1 MELSKYI
8 LDLLYRYELVIIPE
22 FGGLLVKSLSA
33 QLDERSHTFFP
44 PSKRLGFNAQL
55 VDNDGLLANHIASVD
70 KVPYET
76 AVNYIKFEVK
86 NLLEKLQDQDVV
98 LDDIGTFSLNAEGN
112 LLFDPN
118 PDANFLTESFGFTN
132 IVSPTVTREEGQEN
146 ELEVV
151 FDTINQDI
159 KEEEI
164 VINNEVSRRGLNPLF
179 KYAAILA
186 VIASIGYFG
195 WIKFGNSIQ
204 SIAQNDDTKNEQY
217 IKKLQEAKFEIPA
230 ELGTISVTVEKE
242 AVSEVD
248 PNTVES
254 TANQTEEVENDSS
267 TQTSNATITEETNP
281 TEEAIT
287 KNENSTPTKT
297 EVVKEPKTVVTPKV
311 ISADTSGKY
320 HVIAGAFK
328 SPENATKKVNQ
339 LIAKGYSAHIV
350 GVNKWQLTQV
360 AFNSYHDKT
369 EAQNALR
376 EIKQNEAKDAWI
388 LVK

>member
-8 LDLLYRYELVIIPE
+8 LDLLYRYELVVIPD

-86 NLLEKLQDQDVV
+86 NLLKKLQDQDVV

-132 IVSPTVTREEGQEN
+132 IVSPAVAREEGQEK
-146 ELEVV
+146 ELEVI

-164 VINNEVSRRGLNPLF
+164 AINNEVSRHRLNPLF

-195 WIKFGNSIQ
+195 WNKFGNSIQ
-204 SIAQNDDTKNEQY
+204 GFAQNDDTKKEQY

-242 AVSEVD
+242 EAAEVD
-248 PNTVES
+248 SNTVQTTE
-254 TANQTEEVENDSS
+254 NQTEEVQNDSS
-267 TQTSNATITEETNP
+267 TQTNNTVINEETNP
-281 TEEAIT
+281 TEVVT
-287 KNENSTPTKT
+287 KNTNQTSTQT
-297 EVVKEPKTVVTPKV
+297 EVVKEPKTVVASTD
-311 ISADTSGKY
+311 SSGKY
-320 HVIAGAFK
+320 HIIAGAFK
-328 SPENATKKVNQ
+328 SPKNATKKVNQ
-339 LIAKGYSAHIV
+339 LIAKGYNAHIV
-350 GVNKWQLTQV
+350 GINKWQLTQV
-360 AFNSYHDKT
+360 AFNSYHNKT